1 MIIMKN
7 VNIILILLQTCLQEK
22 KGTFIVEELNWMK
35 NKFLKFIFDKE
46 KRTYFLI
53 RHGFFKKMSD
63 EEYLKKQF
71 KNVFGYE
78 LDLKNPKT
86 YSEKIQWLKLY
97 DRRNEYIDLVDKY
110 EVKKII
116 EKKIGKEYIIPTL
129 GVWNNFDEIDFD
141 RLPDQF
147 VLKCT
152 HDSGGVVICTDKK
165 KFNIKKARKIIN
177 KSLNND
183 YYMQSREWPYKNVKR
198 KIIAEKYMVDESGYE
213 LKDYKMFCFDGKFKY
228 MFIATDRQLDTET
241 CFDFYD
247 REFNH
252 LEIINGHPNS
262 KKKILRPNNYEK
274 MIELAEKISAGIPH
288 VRVDF
293 YNINGK
299 IYFGEM
305 TFYHW
310 SGFKKYEPEKW
321 DRIFGDYI
329 KLPSEKKYE
338 N

>member
-1 MIIMKN
+1 
-7 VNIILILLQTCLQEK
+7 
-22 KGTFIVEELNWMK
+22 MK